1 MLNSENTPM
10 PKPEN
15 VIPHKWKKG
24 QSGNPAG
31 RPKKIPEIRELL
43 ANVLG
48 DEKDGKTAAEAIL
61 MALRAK
67 ATKGDVRAAEL
78 LLDRAYGKAIQP
90 INADVTMNRVIKPTA
105 PGEETDEA

>member
-1 MLNSENTPM
+1 MGGKGKIQPR
-10 PKPEN
+10 
-15 VIPHKWKKG
+15 WKKG

-31 RPKKIPEIRELL
+31 RPKKLPELRELL

-78 LLDRAYGKAIQP
+78 LLDRAYGKSAVSVDLTGEV
-90 INADVTMNRVIKPTA
+90 NVNTVIRPKPV
-105 PGEETDEA
+105 E

>member
-1 MLNSENTPM
+1 M
-10 PKPEN
+10 PQPEN

-31 RPKKIPEIRELL
+31 RPKKLPELRELL

-78 LLDRAYGKAIQP
+78 LLDRAYGKPKQDIEMSA
-90 INADVTMNRVIKPTA
+90 NLTTVIMPKSIKEDKDG
-105 PGEETDEA
+105 GEEVQD